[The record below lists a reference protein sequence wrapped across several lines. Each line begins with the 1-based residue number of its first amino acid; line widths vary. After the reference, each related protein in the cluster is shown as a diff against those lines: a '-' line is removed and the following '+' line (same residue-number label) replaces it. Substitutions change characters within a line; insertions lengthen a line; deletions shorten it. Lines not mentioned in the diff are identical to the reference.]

1 MKFLAVT
8 ISLVLLTSSSF
19 AQQSRFFFRKLTVAD
34 GLNDGAILA
43 VSQDSQGFMW
53 FSSKVGL
60 NRFDGHTVKNYSHIA
75 GDSTSIPTSLARAMS
90 ADSNGRF
97 FVGLE
102 NGMLEYM
109 SQTDRFTSVKALE
122 GTWVGQ
128 IVPINKTTV
137 YLCTRKGMVKYDPV
151 TKTALFFRDRA
162 NELFKLRIF
171 YFVRQN
177 DQLFLGSE
185 KGLLQFDLATEHI
198 RKIPIP
204 IADSMAV
211 TAMAIDNSKNLWLAL
226 GGKPGV
232 LKLSPDFKRYEV
244 YDRYFEDSR
253 RTIGNFTFMI
263 TDKKGRLW
271 VTTQLDG
278 LMLYNERNNT
288 FERFLHDPLKIWTPS
303 TNLHSS
309 VYCDRDGV
317 IWVGG
322 NNGINYFNPDK
333 SLFSIITPF
342 DKDPDK
348 RNRRVARVAVEDKN
362 GKLWFG
368 TIDGLVKF
376 DPLTNV
382 YREWN
387 NREGKP
393 LMLHFNSVRG
403 LLCDDENNI
412 WIATGRGINKYLQ
425 KENRMVFF
433 TAKDSIPEVFY
444 FSADKDNNGNFWF
457 SSRDGDGFY
466 YFNTVE
472 KKFHSIRSFSGLHAF
487 AGNGG
492 RKVFHDSKGR
502 YWLGFNGSGLGMYDP
517 STRKHYR
524 WRASTAN
531 KEGIAGDV
539 IVDIKED
546 KKGVIWI
553 STFTGLTAID
563 PAAFK
568 ITNYNHTNGLIN
580 SGTSA
585 LAIDTQNRLW
595 IGTGAGLML
604 LDSSREYFMSFGL
617 QHGLPSIEFPEHAS
631 SPLPGGDIIMPT
643 QNGFIRFTPGMVKKE
658 HRALTPFFT
667 HITLGVKEAQLLSE
681 SSINLHHDEN
691 FFTIGFAA
699 IDYENAA
706 GTWYAYKLD
715 GVDEAWKYTQNRFA
729 NYTKIP
735 GGDYTFRVKASV
747 DRKEWKGPEKMISI
761 HIDTVFYKTWWF
773 RLAVLLMAFGLAY
786 LIYRYRIRQ
795 EKKLLI
801 LQGRT
806 QLLEKEKAMV
816 MFESLKQQLNPHF
829 LFNSLTS
836 LSGLIETDHKMANS
850 FLEQMSRIYRY
861 ILKNRDSELVSLKE
875 ELAFVRVYINLQKTR
890 FKEGLQVT
898 INVDEEELHKKIAP
912 VTLQNLVENATK
924 HNIIDLETPLMIEIT
939 SDNGYLTVKNTLQKK
954 SMVETSNKQGLASLR
969 SLYKYLS
976 SRPVFVEET
985 ALHFI
990 VRIPLI

>member
-1 MKFLAVT
+1 MRFLFFI
-8 ISLVLLTSSSF
+8 ISLLFLTSAST
-19 AQQSRFFFRKLTVAD
+19 AQQSRFFFRKLTVSD

-43 VSQDSQGFMW
+43 ISQDSQGFMW
-53 FSSKVGL
+53 FSSRAGL
-60 NRFDGHTVKNYSHIA
+60 NRFDGHSVKNYSHIA
-75 GDSTSIPTSLARAMS
+75 GDTTSIPTSLARAMC
-90 ADSNGRF
+90 ADSSGRF

-102 NGMLEYM
+102 KGMLEYNAA
-109 SQTDRFTSVKALE
+109 TDRFTSVQALND
-122 GTWVGQ
+122 TWVGQ
-128 IVPINKTTV
+128 IVPVSKTAV
-137 YLCTRKGMVKYDPV
+137 YLSTPKGLVKYDPV
-151 TKTALFFRDRA
+151 TKSASFFRDQA
-162 NELFKLRIF
+162 NDLFKARVFDI
-171 YFVRQN
+171 VRHN
-177 DQLFLGSE
+177 DALYLASG
-185 KGLLQFDLATEHI
+185 KGLLRFDIKTGDVQKVQL
-198 RKIPIP
+198 P
-204 IADSMAV
+204 IADSAGV
-211 TAMAIDNSKNLWLAL
+211 TALAIDNGKNLWLAL
-226 GGKPGV
+226 AGKAGLV
-232 LKLSPDFKRYEV
+232 KVSPNLKRYEV
-244 YDRYFEDSR
+244 YGRPFEASK
-253 RTIGNFTFMI
+253 RTIDNFTYMI

-278 LMLYNERNNT
+278 LMLYNPQTNT
-288 FERFLHDPLKIWTPS
+288 FEQFLHDPLKIWTPS

-309 VYCDRDGV
+309 VYCDREGA

-333 SLFSIITPF
+333 SLFSIIPSF
-342 DKDPDK
+342 DKEPDI
-348 RNRRVARVAVEDKN
+348 RNRRVARIAVEDKN

-376 DPLTNV
+376 DPLTNS

-393 LMLHFNSVRG
+393 LMIHFNSVRG

-412 WIATGRGINKYLQ
+412 WVATGRGINKYVQ
-425 KENRMVFF
+425 KENKMVFY

-444 FSADKDNNGNFWF
+444 FSADKDRAGNSWF

-466 YFNTVE
+466 YFDAVG
-472 KKFHSIRSFSGLHAF
+472 KKFHSIRSFPGLSIF
-487 AGNGG
+487 AGHGG
-492 RKVFHDSKGR
+492 RKLFHDSKGR
-502 YWLGFNGSGLGMYDP
+502 YWLGFNGSGVGMYDP
-517 STRKHYR
+517 AAHKHYH

-531 KEGIAGDV
+531 NKGIAGDAV
-539 IVDIKED
+539 VDIKED
-546 KKGVIWI
+546 KKGIIWI

-563 PAAFK
+563 PATFA
-568 ITNYNHTNGLIN
+568 ITNYNHTNGLVN
-580 SGTSA
+580 SSTSA
-585 LAIDTQNRLW
+585 LAVDEQNRLW

-604 LDSSREYFMSFGL
+604 LDSSRKYFTFFGL

-631 SPLPGGDIIMPT
+631 SLLPGGDIMMPT
-643 QNGFIRFTPGMVKKE
+643 QNGFVRFTPGEFTRE
-658 HRALTPFFT
+658 HKALTPFFT
-667 HITLGVKEAQLLSE
+667 NLTLPGKQAQLLS
-681 SSINLHHDEN
+681 SGNISLHHDEN

-699 IDYENAA
+699 IDFENAA

-715 GVDEAWKYTQNRFA
+715 GVDETWKYTQNRFA
-729 NYTKIP
+729 DYTQIP
-735 GGDYTFRVKASV
+735 GGNYTFRVKAAA
-747 DRKEWKGPEKMISI
+747 DREEWKGPEKILRI
-761 HIDTVFYKTWWF
+761 HIATVYYKTWWF
-773 RLAVLLMAFGLAY
+773 RLLMLLTAVALAY
-786 LIYRYRIRQ
+786 LVYGYRIRH
-795 EKKLLI
+795 EKKLLK
-801 LQGRT
+801 LESKT

-912 VTLQNLVENATK
+912 VTLQNLVENAIK
-924 HNIIDLETPLMIEIT
+924 HNIIDADTPLMIDIT
-939 SDNGYLTVKNTLQKK
+939 NENGYLSVTNRLQKK
-954 SMVETSNKQGLASLR
+954 NMVETSNKQGLASLR

-976 SRPVFVEET
+976 GRPLIVEET
-985 ALHFI
+985 ASQFI